1 MMPVFIKEALSCQL
15 LAFSWIVTEVSDRG
29 LQARSAINAKHFR
42 INDGVEITQTR
53 GSVCESIRAKIQ
65 AKSKKLQAACGEIN
79 HHQSQQQHRAFNA
92 CRPHMQ
98 HVELNTLWIVDGRGT
113 HITQR
118 CPQSIH
124 ARNDDELRN
133 QRQRQHQ
140 AEKNMACRKHMC
152 SPVSQA
158 TVE

>member
-1 MMPVFIKEALSCQL
+1 IMPVLIGEALSCQL

-53 GSVCESIRAKIQ
+53 GAVCESIRAKTQ
-65 AKSKKLQAACGEIN
+65 AKSKELKAACGEIN

-98 HVELNTLWIVDGRGT
+98 HVELNTLWIVDGRGA
-113 HITQR
+113 HFAKR

-124 ARNDDELRN
+124 ARDDAALRD
-133 QRQRQHQ
+133 QPERHHQ
-140 AEKNMACRKHMC
+140 AEKNVACSKDVW
-152 SPVSQA
+152 SSIN
-158 TVE
+158 